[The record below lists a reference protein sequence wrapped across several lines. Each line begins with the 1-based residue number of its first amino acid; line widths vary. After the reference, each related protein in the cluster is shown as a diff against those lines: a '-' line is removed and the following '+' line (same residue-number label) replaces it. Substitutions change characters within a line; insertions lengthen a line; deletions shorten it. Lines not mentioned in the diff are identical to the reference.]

1 MDRLF
6 KLTVSTKVSR
16 YFMVVSIA
24 QHYIPNII
32 DILRAVT
39 QCISGESTAKNE
51 LLFIKIVVLI
61 FVIQFRGRYEM
72 VLLYM

>member
-1 MDRLF
+1 
-6 KLTVSTKVSR
+6 
-16 YFMVVSIA
+16 MVVSIA

-39 QCISGESTAKNE
+39 QSISGESTAKNE
-51 LLFIKIVVLI
+51 LLFIKVVVLI